1 MSITKSRDNRT
12 GIVYVYES
20 ESYWDKE
27 KKAPRNRKKLIGK
40 LDEATGEIIP
50 TGRRGRKPK
59 AACKE
64 AAGEGTLE
72 QMDYKKLYESCVENL
87 QQKQQKILELNT
99 EVSEL
104 KKELK
109 KQENTLE
116 KIRKLLL

>member
-1 MSITKSRDNRT
+1 
-12 GIVYVYES
+12 
-20 ESYWDKE
+20 
-27 KKAPRNRKKLIGK
+27 
-40 LDEATGEIIP
+40 
-50 TGRRGRKPK
+50 
-59 AACKE
+59 
-64 AAGEGTLE
+64 
-72 QMDYKKLYESCVENL
+72 MDYKKLYESCVENL